1 MIEVNYLQTFDRTK
15 YYVQHFQID
24 KIYFP
29 HNSRLRQPFTLAGPF
44 FLMIALRIIRPKNV
58 RLLGANDYIRVIWC
72 QNFKRW

>member
-44 FLMIALRIIRPKNV
+44 F
-58 RLLGANDYIRVIWC
+58 
-72 QNFKRW
+72 